1 MLARQPED
9 ATTRNLALARLH
21 NQLKERDATIGELE
35 AKLEEAQ
42 HSHRATLEAQPPK
55 PEVPRPP
62 EPAKRPPELKAVPAV
77 AEPAASTAASTAV
90 VVASGAASGELV
102 DVPPDTVFP
111 DKLRKCTKG
120 SDLFISFSS
129 GSMAAFALNWCAAP
143 RPRCL
148 RLRPR
153 PAPRAPRPALRPDAA
168 PVDGA

>member
-62 EPAKRPPELKAVPAV
+62 EPAKKPPELKAVPAV

-90 VVASGAASGELV
+90 VVAQQVVGYQVWEWVQVQVGEVVLV
-102 DVPPDTVFP
+102 EWLVQVE
-111 DKLRKCTKG
+111 
-120 SDLFISFSS
+120 
-129 GSMAAFALNWCAAP
+129 
-143 RPRCL
+143 
-148 RLRPR
+148 
-153 PAPRAPRPALRPDAA
+153 
-168 PVDGA
+168 